1 MEHFIHFIL
10 SNFTLTFVVIG
21 LIFSFITLFIYRNSL
36 QKDSIIEALIKFY
49 CFWGYGVSWVYNA
62 IMHILFHET
71 AARFI
76 GWEDSPFQ
84 LEVGFSSLG
93 MGLLGLLCI
102 KKNFSLRLGLFI
114 CSTPFLWGAAGVHI
128 QEIIEKQNYASGN
141 AGIMLWSGILMP
153 VIFGVLLYLSNPKRI
168 NEN

>member
-1 MEHFIHFIL
+1 MEHIIRFIL

-21 LIFSFITLFIYRNSL
+21 LVFSLISIYRNKL
-36 QKDSIIEALIKFY
+36 TKDFVIEAILKYYF
-49 CFWGYGVSWVYNA
+49 FWGYGVSWTYNA
-62 IMHILFHET
+62 IMHIFFHES
-71 AARFI
+71 AASFI
-76 GWEDSPFQ
+76 GWDDSPFQ
-84 LEVGFSSLG
+84 LEVGFASLG

-102 KKNFSLRLGLFI
+102 KKNFSLRLALLI

-153 VIFGVLLYLSNPKRI
+153 VFSFVLLYLSNSFNKSYER
-168 NEN
+168 